1 MAQALFSQGTWHLD
15 VPRSFPAAESIP
27 SGVAVAASCFGEA
40 LASRF
45 LQSRPRIRH
54 GLSSA
59 SEPLGFVPTPL
70 DASSRGERLYS
81 PLRIEALQRG
91 VSDDGPKV
99 GKLGSTDLPSLQSGA
114 WLRNKSANE
123 VDESDPLWE
132 QIGAGLRITYAAGV
146 YLVMALAGQAIC
158 HFAGLEQS
166 GGFEMC
172 PDVAMQGLGFAV
184 PPMLALLFILDDEV
198 VKKSPAARAIRDVED
213 EELMSFFVGMSPWQ
227 LLFVIAMD
235 AVAEELFFRVAIQG
249 GVAHMFLSDG
259 KVSAPSEG
267 IAALTGVFPFFA
279 PFAHGLAA
287 VLTAALTGSILF
299 ITSFPQDPA
308 YVITRVHRN
317 HSSPREVKKS
327 FAAWY
332 EKRQLRRIYSPLLDS
347 LLALYLGFEWLQTG
361 NILAP
366 IITHTIYSTVIV
378 GNGLRRIHNQRDKL
392 RQRTQRFLERAI
404 VVSEFLP
411 KMEK

>member
-1 MAQALFSQGTWHLD
+1 MAQA
-15 VPRSFPAAESIP
+15 SFVLSRTAA
-27 SGVAVAASCFGEA
+27 AVSSLGEVI
-40 LASRF
+40 ASRC
-45 LQSRPRIRH
+45 LQGCSSMRH
-54 GLSSA
+54 SLGSSVETFGLSSSA
-59 SEPLGFVPTPL
+59 NTSYPSDRP
-70 DASSRGERLYS
+70 YH
-81 PLRIEALQRG
+81 PLRVTALQRRA
-91 VSDDGPKV
+91 SDDGPKV
-99 GKLGSTDLPSLQSGA
+99 GKLGSTDLPAFQSRA
-114 WLRNKSANE
+114 WLSSNAVSD

-158 HFAGLEQS
+158 HFAGLDKS

-172 PDVAMQGLGFAV
+172 PDVAMQGLGFAI

-213 EELMSFFVGMSPWQ
+213 EELMTFFVGMSPWQ
-227 LLFVIAMD
+227 LLFVVTMD
-235 AVAEELFFRVAIQG
+235 AVAEELFFRIAIQG
-249 GVAHMFLSDG
+249 GIAHMFLSDG
-259 KVSAPSEG
+259 KLSGPSDG

-299 ITSFPQDPA
+299 VTSFPQDPA
-308 YVITRVHRN
+308 YVITRVHRD
-317 HSSPREVKKS
+317 HSSPMEVKKS

-332 EKRQLRRIYSPLLDS
+332 ERRQLRRIYSPLLDS

-366 IITHTIYSTVIV
+366 IITHIIYSSVVV
-378 GNGLRRIHNQRDKL
+378 GNGLRRIHDRREKL
-392 RQRTQRFLERAI
+392 RQRTQSFWERET
-404 VVSEFLP
+404 VVSEFRP
-411 KMEK
+411 KVEK